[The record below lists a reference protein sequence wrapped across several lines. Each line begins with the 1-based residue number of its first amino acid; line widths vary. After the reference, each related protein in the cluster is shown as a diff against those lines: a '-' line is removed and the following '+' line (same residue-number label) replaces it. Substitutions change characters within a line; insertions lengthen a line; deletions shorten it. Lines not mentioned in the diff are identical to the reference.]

1 MNVYKVKRLNDIDL
15 TRYNEGDLFLTKQS
29 IGIIHNNKMEQLVK
43 KSDIKILVQDEVKRV
58 LKNDK

>member
-29 IGIIHNNKMEQLVK
+29 IGIIHNNKMDQLVK
-43 KSDIKILVQDEVKRV
+43 KSEIKNLIQDEIKRV
-58 LKNDK
+58 LKDEK

>member
-29 IGIIHNNKMEQLVK
+29 IGIIHNNKMDQLVK
-43 KSDIKILVQDEVKRV
+43 KSEIKTLIHDEVKRV
-58 LKNDK
+58 LKDEK

>member
-29 IGIIHNNKMEQLVK
+29 IGIIHNNKMDQLVK
-43 KSDIKILVQDEVKRV
+43 KSDIKNLIHDEVKRV
-58 LKNDK
+58 LNDEK